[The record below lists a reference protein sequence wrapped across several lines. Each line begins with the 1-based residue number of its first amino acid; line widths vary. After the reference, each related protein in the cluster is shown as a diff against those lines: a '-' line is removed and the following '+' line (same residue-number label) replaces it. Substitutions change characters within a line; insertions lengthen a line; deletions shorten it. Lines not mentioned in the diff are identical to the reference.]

1 MQLFVVLDNIRS
13 ALNVGAIFRTADS
26 FGVEKIFLCGTT
38 PRPGQTGPSASLR
51 ASKDLAKTSLGAENF
66 VPWEYRKRTI
76 DAVKQLRK
84 QGFRIVALEQ
94 AKNSIDI
101 RRYKPKAKVALV
113 LGFEVSG
120 VSKSVLKQC
129 DKIIEIPMLGKKE
142 SLNVSVAFGVA
153 SYLLKF
159 RS

>member
-38 PRPGQTGPSASLR
+38 PIPGQLGR
-51 ASKDLAKTSLGAENF
+51 AGKDLAKTALGAQNY
-66 VPWEYRKRTI
+66 VSWEYKKRTI
-76 DAVKQLRK
+76 DAIKQLKK

>member
-38 PRPGQTGPSASLR
+38 PRPGQFGRSG
-51 ASKDLAKTSLGAENF
+51 KDLAKTSLGAENF

-76 DAVKQLRK
+76 DAVKQLKK